1 MEFKKV
7 QIGAKINENVQK
19 VWDHYTEP
27 RHVMQWN
34 HASEDWHCPSAEND
48 LREGGRFRYTMASRD
63 GKVSFDFEGK
73 YEKIEP
79 FNRIVYILDDG
90 RTVDVHFESQKEG
103 TDVNIE
109 FDAEGENSIDMQRQG
124 WQAILNNFK
133 KYVEA

>member
-7 QIGAKINENVQK
+7 QIGVKINENIEK
-19 VWDHYTEP
+19 VWEYYTEP

-48 LREGGRFRYTMASRD
+48 LRDGGRFCYTMASKD

-79 FNRIVYILDDG
+79 LSRIVYVLDDG
-90 RTVDVHFESQKEG
+90 RTVDISFESHKDG
-103 TDVNIE
+103 TDVSIE
-109 FDAEGENSIDMQRQG
+109 FDAEGENSIDMQKQG
-124 WQAILNNFK
+124 WQAILDNFK